1 MKYLKTLSLA
11 ALAVLAVAC
20 KSDDKAGT
28 AQQAKPQVRIAKV
41 TSEDIPQTETYTA
54 TVESDVK
61 NDIAPNTPYR
71 IEKIYVDV
79 GDNVRQ
85 GQVLV
90 QLDASNLQ
98 QLKLQVENQKIE
110 FNRTSQLYQVGGA
123 SKAEYDNAKLQLDV
137 LSTQLKQLMQ
147 NTQLTAPISGVVTAR
162 NYDSGDMY
170 NQGQPVL
177 TIEQTNPV
185 KVMVNISEVYYKQV
199 FKGMPVDIELDA
211 YEGEAFYGKVTIVY
225 PTVDQSTHTFP
236 VEVTISNPGQK
247 VRPGMFAR
255 ATVNFGD
262 KNHVL
267 VPDEALVKQ
276 IGAGDRYVY
285 VYKGGKVSY
294 NKVELGKHI
303 GDKYEILSGVNP
315 GEDVVIAGQ
324 IRRCGQTTD
333 YDQSLL
339 LGSDYIRYLLPDQV
353 AYRLVSGHRYEHHH
367 GDDVLYGCQCG
378 RY

>member
-1 MKYLKTLSLA
+1 MKYIKTLSLA

-28 AQQAKPQVRIAKV
+28 AQQAKPQVKIAKV
-41 TSEDIPQTETYTA
+41 TSKDIPQAETYTA

-110 FNRTSQLYQVGGA
+110 FSRTSQLYQVGGA

-170 NQGQPVL
+170 SQGQPVL
-177 TIEQTNPV
+177 TIEQINPV
-185 KVMVNISEVYYKQV
+185 KVMVNISEVYYKKV

-211 YEGEAFYGKVTIVY
+211 YEGETFYGKVTIVY

-236 VEVTISNPGQK
+236 VEVTINNSSQK

-285 VYKGGKVSY
+285 IYKNGKVSY

-303 GDKYEILSGVNP
+303 GTKYEILSGVNP
-315 GEDVVIAGQ
+315 GDDVVIAGQ
-324 IRRCGQTTD
+324 
-333 YDQSLL
+333 S
-339 LGSDYIRYLLPDQV
+339 
-353 AYRLVSGHRYEHHH
+353 RLANGKEVE
-367 GDDVLYGCQCG
+367 VVK
-378 RY
+378 

>member
-1 MKYLKTLSLA
+1 MKYIKTLSLA

-28 AQQAKPQVRIAKV
+28 AQQAKPQVKIAKV

-147 NTQLTAPISGVVTAR
+147 NTQLVAPISGVVTAR
-162 NYDSGDMY
+162 NYDNGDMY
-170 NQGQPVL
+170 SQGQPVL

-211 YEGEAFYGKVTIVY
+211 YEGETFYGKVTIVY

-236 VEVTISNPGQK
+236 VEVTINNSGQK

-285 VYKGGKVSY
+285 IYKDGKVSY

-303 GDKYEILSGVNP
+303 GTKYEILSGVNP

-324 IRRCGQTTD
+324 
-333 YDQSLL
+333 S
-339 LGSDYIRYLLPDQV
+339 
-353 AYRLVSGHRYEHHH
+353 RLANGKEVE
-367 GDDVLYGCQCG
+367 VVK
-378 RY
+378 

>member
-28 AQQAKPQVRIAKV
+28 AQQAKPQVKIAKV

-170 NQGQPVL
+170 SQGQPVL
-177 TIEQTNPV
+177 TIEQINPL
-185 KVMVNISEVYYKQV
+185 KVMVNISEVYYKKV

-211 YEGEAFYGKVTIVY
+211 YEGETFYGKVTIVY

-236 VEVTISNPGQK
+236 VEVTINNSSQK

-285 VYKGGKVSY
+285 IYKNGKVSY

-303 GDKYEILSGVNP
+303 GTKYEILSGVNP
-315 GEDVVIAGQ
+315 GDDVVIAGQ
-324 IRRCGQTTD
+324 
-333 YDQSLL
+333 S
-339 LGSDYIRYLLPDQV
+339 
-353 AYRLVSGHRYEHHH
+353 RLANGKEVE
-367 GDDVLYGCQCG
+367 VVK
-378 RY
+378 

>member
-28 AQQAKPQVRIAKV
+28 AQQAKPQVKIAKV

-170 NQGQPVL
+170 SQGQPVL

-211 YEGEAFYGKVTIVY
+211 YEGETFYGKVTIVY

-236 VEVTISNPGQK
+236 VEVTINNSSQK

-324 IRRCGQTTD
+324 
-333 YDQSLL
+333 S
-339 LGSDYIRYLLPDQV
+339 
-353 AYRLVSGHRYEHHH
+353 RLANGKEVE
-367 GDDVLYGCQCG
+367 VVK
-378 RY
+378 

>member
-1 MKYLKTLSLA
+1 MM
-11 ALAVLAVAC
+11 AVAC
-20 KSDDKAGT
+20 SNKSEDKAGA
-28 AQQAKPQVRIAKV
+28 AQQEKVQVKIAKV

-61 NDIAPNTPYR
+61 NNIAPNTPYR
-71 IEKIYVDV
+71 IEKIYVEV
-79 GDNVRQ
+79 GDMVRK

-98 QLKLQVENQKIE
+98 QLKLQLENQKVE
-110 FNRTSQLYQVGGA
+110 FKRTEQLYQVGGA
-123 SKAEYDNAKLQLDV
+123 SKAEYDNAKMQLDIF
-137 LSTQLKQLMQ
+137 STQLKQLTE
-147 NTQLTAPISGVVTAR
+147 NTQLISPISGIVTAR
-162 NYDSGDMY
+162 NYDDGDMY
-170 NQGQPVL
+170 GSGQPVL

-185 KVMVNISEVYYKQV
+185 KVMVNISENFYKQV
-199 FKGMPVDIELDA
+199 YKGMPIDITLDA

-225 PTVDQSTHTFP
+225 PTIDVNTHTFP

-303 GDKYEILSGVNP
+303 GTQYEIISGVNP
-315 GEDVVIAGQ
+315 GDEVVIAGQ
-324 IRRCGQTTD
+324 
-333 YDQSLL
+333 S
-339 LGSDYIRYLLPDQV
+339 
-353 AYRLVSGHRYEHHH
+353 RLANGKEVE
-367 GDDVLYGCQCG
+367 VVK
-378 RY
+378 

>member
-1 MKYLKTLSLA
+1 MKYVKTLSFA
-11 ALAVLAVAC
+11 ALAILAIAC
-20 KSDDKAGT
+20 KNEDKAGA
-28 AQQAKPQVRIAKV
+28 AQQTKPQVKITKV

-61 NDIAPNTPYR
+61 NNIAPNTPYR

-79 GDNVRQ
+79 GDNVRK

-123 SKAEYDNAKLQLDV
+123 SKAEYDNAKMQLDV
-137 LSTQLKQLMQ
+137 LSTQLRQLMQ
-147 NTQLTAPISGVVTAR
+147 NTQLVSPISGVVTAR
-162 NYDSGDMY
+162 NYDDGDMY
-170 NQGQPVL
+170 SNGQPVL
-177 TIEQTNPV
+177 TVEQTNSV

-199 FKGMPVDIELDA
+199 VKGMPVDIQLDA
-211 YEGEAFYGKVTIVY
+211 YDGETFYGKVTIVY
-225 PTVDQSTHTFP
+225 PSVDQATHTFP
-236 VEVTISNPGQK
+236 VEVTINNSEQK

-303 GDKYEILSGVNP
+303 GEKYEILSGVNP
-315 GEDVVIAGQ
+315 GDDVVIAGQ
-324 IRRCGQTTD
+324 
-333 YDQSLL
+333 S
-339 LGSDYIRYLLPDQV
+339 
-353 AYRLVSGHRYEHHH
+353 RLANGKEVE
-367 GDDVLYGCQCG
+367 VVK
-378 RY
+378 

>member
-170 NQGQPVL
+170 SQGQPVL
-177 TIEQTNPV
+177 TIEQINPV
-185 KVMVNISEVYYKQV
+185 KVMVNISEVYYKKV

-211 YEGEAFYGKVTIVY
+211 YEGETFYGKVTIVY

-236 VEVTISNPGQK
+236 VEVTINNSSQK

-285 VYKGGKVSY
+285 IYKNGKVSY

-303 GDKYEILSGVNP
+303 GTQYEILSGVNP
-315 GEDVVIAGQ
+315 GDDVVIAGQ
-324 IRRCGQTTD
+324 
-333 YDQSLL
+333 S
-339 LGSDYIRYLLPDQV
+339 
-353 AYRLVSGHRYEHHH
+353 RLANGKEVE
-367 GDDVLYGCQCG
+367 VVK
-378 RY
+378 

>member
-1 MKYLKTLSLA
+1 MKYIKTLSLA

-28 AQQAKPQVRIAKV
+28 AQQAKPQVKIAKV
-41 TSEDIPQTETYTA
+41 TSKDIPQAETYTA

-170 NQGQPVL
+170 SQGQPVL
-177 TIEQTNPV
+177 TIEQINPV
-185 KVMVNISEVYYKQV
+185 KVMVNISEVYYKKV

-211 YEGEAFYGKVTIVY
+211 YEGETFYGKVTIVY

-236 VEVTISNPGQK
+236 VEVTINNSSQK

-285 VYKGGKVSY
+285 IYKNGKVSY

-303 GDKYEILSGVNP
+303 GTQYEILSGVNP
-315 GEDVVIAGQ
+315 GDDVVIAGQ
-324 IRRCGQTTD
+324 
-333 YDQSLL
+333 S
-339 LGSDYIRYLLPDQV
+339 
-353 AYRLVSGHRYEHHH
+353 RLANGKEVE
-367 GDDVLYGCQCG
+367 VVK
-378 RY
+378 

>member
-1 MKYLKTLSLA
+1 MKYIKTLSLA

-61 NDIAPNTPYR
+61 NNIAPNTPYR

-85 GQVLV
+85 GQVVV

-147 NTQLTAPISGVVTAR
+147 NTQLVAPISGVVTAR
-162 NYDSGDMY
+162 NYDNGDMY

-185 KVMVNISEVYYKQV
+185 KVMVNISEVYYKKV

-211 YEGEAFYGKVTIVY
+211 YEGETFYGKVTIVY

-236 VEVTISNPGQK
+236 VEVTINNSSQK

-315 GEDVVIAGQ
+315 GDDVVIAGQ
-324 IRRCGQTTD
+324 
-333 YDQSLL
+333 S
-339 LGSDYIRYLLPDQV
+339 
-353 AYRLVSGHRYEHHH
+353 RLANGKEVE
-367 GDDVLYGCQCG
+367 VVK
-378 RY
+378 